1 MRKPAL
7 LFALSLLLLIA
18 NGCSIPVWTSGEVP
32 FVPTPIDVIDRMLE
46 MAQVKSGDVIYD
58 IGSGDGRIIIQAA
71 KKYGVRGVGIEIDP
85 DLVQKARDDAF
96 REKVD
101 HLVEFRAQ
109 DAFTADVSPASVVT
123 LYMLPEFNAK
133 LRPLLEKQLR
143 PGSRVVSHDFE
154 IQGWVPDRIERVKGG
169 FMHDHT
175 IFLFE
180 NCPGEPLNSE
190 CVPRI
195 RRESRENSRGR
206 IPHAAEKPTL
216 AGRQHAVRP
225 IKQRIY
231 GTQIR
236 SQTHCNFRWHQY
248 CAPAS

>member
-1 MRKPAL
+1 MRKSAL
-7 LFALSLLLLIA
+7 LFALSLLILIA
-18 NGCSIPVWTSGEVP
+18 NGSSIPIWTSGEVP
-32 FVPTPIDVIDRMLE
+32 FVPTPIDVVDRMLE
-46 MAQVKSGDVIYD
+46 MVQVKIGDVIYD
-58 IGSGDGRIIIQAA
+58 IGSGDGRIVIQAA
-71 KKYGVRGVGIEIDP
+71 KKGVGIEIDP
-85 DLVQKARDDAF
+85 DLVQKAGDNAF

-154 IQGWVPDRIERVKGG
+154 IQGSVPDRIERVKGG

-180 NCPGEPLNSE
+180 IAPRTVELS
-190 CVPRI
+190 VYPRI
-195 RRESRENSRGR
+195 RREGRENSRGR

-225 IKQRIY
+225 IKQLAY
-231 GTQIR
+231 STETR